1 MNIKQRLKHF
11 LGWLFRYC
19 PYGGSCPPEHPF
31 KKDVHVGSGGG
42 C

>member
-1 MNIKQRLKHF
+1 MNKVRHF

-19 PYGGSCPPEHPF
+19 PYGGSCPPKHPF
-31 KKDVHVGSGGG
+31 KMEEGSDGGG